1 MKERFQT
8 FTVLIT
14 GIHRSIRRIKM
25 SAMTVFDLKS
35 CHVSCI
41 YYLYKDSALTAAEL
55 CERCEEDKA
64 NISRALVYLEENGY
78 LALRPSRRRY
88 RIPLELTEK
97 GIEVGK
103 YISEKIAEVLQMS
116 SAGVCETDLT
126 VMYESLAT
134 IGQNLQS
141 ICDQNIFE
149 NDI

>member
-41 YYLYKDSALTAAEL
+41 YYLYKDGSLTAAEL

-64 NISRALVYLEENGY
+64 NISRALDYLEVNGY
-78 LALRPSRRRY
+78 LAPRPSRRRY
-88 RIPLELTEK
+88 RVPLGLTEK
-97 GIEVGK
+97 GNEVGK

-116 SAGVCETDLT
+116 SAGVSTADLT
-126 VMYESLAT
+126 AMYESLAT
-134 IGQNLQS
+134 IGQNLQN

-149 NDI
+149 NET